1 MRELKHI
8 EVEDLIFENMPL
20 KDRINTK
27 LTLLDTDWM
36 TYTWEASFH
45 VKDQGKLNIRFE
57 YYGIQKSDLYVTLE
71 KNGIC
76 REYTY
81 SFPSEIFEK
90 YISKFM
96 YRHLKQWK
104 SEEVFYGGDI
114 VIEFYNEVIELA
126 EKQNSG
132 S

>member
-1 MRELKHI
+1 MRELKRI

-36 TYTWEASFH
+36 TYTLEASFH
-45 VKDQGKLNIRFE
+45 VKAQGKLNIRFE
-57 YYGIQKSDLYVTLE
+57 YYGIQKSDLHVTQE
-71 KNGIC
+71 
-76 REYTY
+76 
-81 SFPSEIFEK
+81 SEIFEK
-90 YISKFM
+90 YLSKFM

-104 SEEVFYGGDI
+104 SEKVFYGGDI
-114 VIEFYNEVIELA
+114 AVEFYNEVIELTG
-126 EKQNSG
+126 KQKSD